1 MVDIIKDVLDTSMK
15 NILSQE
21 QYIQYQP
28 LINNKSIERSN
39 KKDHAEYKIS
49 LTTKLFWAIFKDE
62 KKTKDGI
69 NQ

>member
-39 KKDHAEYKIS
+39 KKDHAEY
-49 LTTKLFWAIFKDE
+49 
-62 KKTKDGI
+62 
-69 NQ
+69 